1 MVYDPVG
8 DDERT
13 IVKPTPGGRPRPGN
27 IAARPITRPL
37 APPANLLNFDFA
49 QLANSSFNIIVG
61 AAAQL
66 LNLGRRLRGSVANRD
81 VLALR
86 TRAVEEIRHFERVIM
101 AAGVAPEQARAAH
114 YALCAT
120 VDDIVLNTP
129 WGAYSAW
136 ASNSLVSTF
145 HTDVTG
151 GERFFDLLTHLH
163 KDPGTNKDVLALM
176 YLCLSIGFEGRLRVL
191 DEGALEL
198 SRIRESLYRTLRS
211 VYGDFERELSPHW
224 RGVEARHRPLRSY
237 VALWTIASAAIAV
250 LVLGYFL
257 FSYLLNS
264 GSDRTLRDL
273 AEAPPNG
280 AATLAVVAPAPLPHV
295 APAALDTLRT
305 DLAPE
310 IAAHQLDVIARGTV
324 LVVRI
329 HNAGM
334 FASGSATV
342 QDKFKPVIARIGQA
356 VAAQNGRVQVD
367 GYTDSQP
374 IHSLRFPSN
383 WELSTARAQA
393 VADLLGAVPRSKL
406 TVTGHAASNPIAS
419 NDTAAGRDANRR
431 TELVVS
437 NVATATNLPPAPPPQ
452 PAPPAT
458 PQAGPATDANTSPN
472 SAPPKPPATEPRR

>member
-1 MVYDPVG
+1 MAYDPIGG

-13 IVKPTPGGRPRPGN
+13 IIKPTPGGRPRPSPAVLPPVN
-27 IAARPITRPL
+27 RPF
-37 APPANLLNFDFA
+37 APPANTVSFDFA
-49 QLANSSFNIIVG
+49 QLANSSFNVIVG

-66 LNLGRRLRGSVANRD
+66 LNLGRRLRGSLVNRD
-81 VLALR
+81 IPALR
-86 TRAVEEIRHFERVIM
+86 SRAVEEIRNFERVIM

-120 VDDIVLNTP
+120 LDDIVLNTP

-145 HTDVTG
+145 HADVTG

-163 KDPGTNKDVLALM
+163 KDPGTNRDVLALM
-176 YLCLSIGFEGRLRVL
+176 YLCLSIGFEGRLRVM
-191 DEGALEL
+191 DQGALEL
-198 SRIRESLYRTLRS
+198 SRIRESLYRTLRQ

-224 RGVEARHRPLRSY
+224 RGVEARHRPLRSL
-237 VALWTIASAAIAV
+237 VAFWTILSVAASV
-250 LVLGYFL
+250 LVIGYFL
-257 FSYLLNS
+257 FSYLLNRT
-264 GSDRTLRDL
+264 SDATLQAL

-280 AATLAVVAPAPLPHV
+280 MPTLAVSTVAPLPHV
-295 APAALDTLRT
+295 ATAALDSLQA

-310 IAAHQLDVIARGTV
+310 ISANQLVVIARGTT

-342 QDKFKPVIARIGQA
+342 TDKFKPIISAVGQA
-356 VAAQNGRVQVD
+356 AAKQNGHVQVV

-383 WELSTARAQA
+383 WELSTARAEA
-393 VADLLGAVPRSKL
+393 VADLLSGSIQRDRM
-406 TVTGHAASNPIAS
+406 TVIGKGEADPIAS
-419 NDTAAGRDANRR
+419 NSSSEGRDTNRR
-431 TELVVS
+431 TELVIS
-437 NVATATNLPPAPPPQ
+437 NVAITPTIAAEPLRVAAPPITTLPPL
-452 PAPPAT
+452 PPAT
-458 PQAGPATDANTSPN
+458 PVPAHPMLR
-472 SAPPKPPATEPRR
+472 PRITP